1 MDNRVIVILIICV
14 AAAACILIGFFAVRY
29 FKRTTEYSGDGS
41 KREKASAFIQS
52 VRDLNWYESDR
63 PQMEF
68 ELLIFPLN
76 GPPQVVKTRQVV
88 SFSFLTVLKPGKY
101 VDVSFEAGSFKQT
114 QIEALKRFEVTGEP
128 FDMKY
133 FDVMTETLKTNAKL
147 SEGTVVSLE
156 ETGSFVDSIPIY
168 RVGVQFKTADGE
180 AIEGETLRVCRPW
193 MLELLR
199 SGKPVKIVYS
209 ELDSSAFS
217 VIE

>member
-1 MDNRVIVILIICV
+1 MDNRGIVILIIMIV
-14 AAAACILIGFFAVRY
+14 AAVCILIGFFAVRY
-29 FKRTTEYSGDGS
+29 VKRNTEYTGGEY

-52 VRDLNWYESDR
+52 VRDTNWYESDR

-68 ELLIFPLN
+68 ELLVFPLN
-76 GPPQVVKTRQVV
+76 GPPRVVKTKQVV

-101 VDVSFEAGSFKQT
+101 VDVSFDAESFKQT
-114 QIEALKRFEVTGEP
+114 QIEGLKRFEVTGEP

-133 FDVMTETLKTNAKL
+133 FDDMTERLKRNSKL
-147 SEGTVVSLE
+147 SEGTVVSLQ

-168 RVGVQFKTADGE
+168 RVGAKFKTADGVD
-180 AIEGETLRVCRPW
+180 AEGETFRVCRPW

-199 SGKPVKIVYS
+199 SGKPLKIVYS
-209 ELDSSAFS
+209 ELDDSVFS